1 MQDCKIKIIKLKF
14 YIRKNGEMN
23 MLTRKTKKVL
33 AIGLTGIAGNGFRNV
48 GFRKSK
54 MYYKEDDASSRG
66 KENN

>member
-33 AIGLTGIAGNGFRNV
+33 AIVLTGAV
-48 GFRKSK
+48 
-54 MYYKEDDASSRG
+54 ALP
-66 KENN
+66 